1 MPKGPRGFG
10 KPNQPKAQNHQEGNR
25 VKTARSGKNSTNR
38 EVKVPVC
45 GSGCR
50 PQAAFQKGRATNTNR
65 LIASIL
71 SKICQICFA
80 RVRRLL
86 YIYGGLSDGVT
97 VAHSPLEA
105 IVLVRIQ
112 VGQPIPIPPVVC
124 QSGSDWLKNNKF
136 GPSPLL
142 HEVGTNRANPHSAAG
157 SHARRSLW
165 KPKPTAPN
173 WLPGWAKDDWVK
185 RSSQQGEPGGPGRPP
200 KHGARA
206 PDPIESCQKW
216 TPNFGPVTK
225 LDFSGS
231 AGCERSAEP

>member
-112 VGQPIPIPPVVC
+112 VGQPIPIPPVAC
-124 QSGSDWLKNNKF
+124 QSGSDWLKNNKILTISPAPRS
-136 GPSPLL
+136 GHEPGKSPLRSRQPC
-142 HEVGTNRANPHSAAG
+142 EAIFVEAQTNG
-157 SHARRSLW
+157 SELASRL
-165 KPKPTAPN
+165 
-173 WLPGWAKDDWVK
+173 G
-185 RSSQQGEPGGPGRPP
+185 
-200 KHGARA
+200 
-206 PDPIESCQKW
+206 
-216 TPNFGPVTK
+216 
-225 LDFSGS
+225 
-231 AGCERSAEP
+231 